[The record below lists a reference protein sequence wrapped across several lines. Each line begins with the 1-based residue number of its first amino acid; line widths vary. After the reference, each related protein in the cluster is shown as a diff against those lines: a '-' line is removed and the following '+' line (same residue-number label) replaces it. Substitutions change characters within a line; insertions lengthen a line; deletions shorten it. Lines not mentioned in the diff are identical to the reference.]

1 MSKLVFSTLSIL
13 ALLLSGTN
21 CSTGI
26 RGGGGGGSQPCK
38 VGSVLNPGDECSG
51 SNYSFRNNAG
61 ELAAEGSYTKSCSI
75 YVDQGAVFEID
86 GTIIRR
92 YVCDDLI
99 LTKDGN
105 AWIIVRLP
113 PPAATVR

>member
-1 MSKLVFSTLSIL
+1 MSKFIFSTLSIL
-13 ALLLSGTN
+13 ALLLSGIS

-26 RGGGGGGSQPCK
+26 RGGGGEGSQSCK
-38 VGSVLNPGDECSG
+38 VGLVLNPGDECSDL
-51 SNYSFRNNAG
+51 NYSLRNNAG
-61 ELAAEGSYTKSCSI
+61 KLIPEGSYTKSCSI
-75 YVDQGAVFEID
+75 YVDQGAVLEID
-86 GTIIRR
+86 GDRR

-105 AWIIVRLP
+105 AWIIAHLP